1 MNEFIAKYADQLN
14 GVISGFDRLV
24 FHGHLRTISSPKDMK
39 CYLDFNQVLLKDFG
53 RHVLA
58 VSQQLK
64 HASLAQA
71 LREGRPVIYLENSQH
86 SKEDLAHWIAA
97 RDRIRQGLI
106 CVLTALEVCWSFKV
120 SPDRKSQ
127 KLRLQACTRKCL
139 HLYHY
144 WMDPQVGFMSAR
156 IQTWFPFPIQVCM
169 NGREWLARQ
178 MDTQGLKYVQQDNC
192 FVWLQDYARAQ
203 GLLDGQLQCNWPE
216 TLNRVA
222 QRLNPIHQEIF
233 QRYRTFYYWSVYQS
247 EWATDLVFR
256 DGEFLKRRYA
266 SWIPQALLSFG
277 SPDVMRFLGRSLPL
291 SGNIPRRFTAPLKSD
306 VKRRQEGVRIKHSLN
321 RNSVKAYDK
330 AFTVVGNVLRV
341 ETTMNQPED
350 FRVYRPKEGGPEHQ
364 LAWRPLRRGVADL
377 YRRAQVCQKANERY
391 LNALAS
397 LDDSTTLE
405 ELIDQLSQPRPWK
418 GKRVRGLRPW
428 ESADSRLLA
437 AISRGEF
444 VLNGL
449 RNRHLRPLLFDR
461 PPDSPRQARQQSAKV
476 SRLLRLLRAHG
487 LLQKVGRTHRY
498 QVTLH
503 GRKALTAILAARHA
517 TVAQLTK
524 AA

>member
-1 MNEFIAKYADQLN
+1 MNEFIAKYQDQLH

-24 FHGHLRTISSPKDMK
+24 FQGHLRTISSAHDMEV
-39 CYLDFNQVLLKDFG
+39 YLAFNRILKKDFG
-53 RHVLA
+53 RHVQA

-64 HASLAQA
+64 QASLAEATAQS
-71 LREGRPVIYLENSQH
+71 RPVIYIEHSQD
-86 SKEDLAHWIAA
+86 SKEDLARLIAT
-97 RDRIRQGLI
+97 RDKIRDGLI
-106 CVLTALEVCWSFKV
+106 CVLTAVEVCWSFKV
-120 SPDRKSQ
+120 SPDRKTH
-127 KLRLQACTRKCL
+127 KLKVKACTRKCL

-144 WMDPQVGFMSAR
+144 WMDPEAGLMSAR
-156 IQTWFPFPIQVCM
+156 IQSWFPFPIQVCL

-178 MDTQGLKYVQQDNC
+178 MDAARMKYVRQDNC
-192 FVWLQDYARAQ
+192 FVWLEDYSRAQ
-203 GLLDGQLQCNWPE
+203 ALLDAQLHTNWPE
-216 TLNRVA
+216 WLNRVA
-222 QRLNPIHQEIF
+222 QRINPIHQEIF
-233 QRYRTFYYWSVYQS
+233 QRYRTFYYWSAYQS

-266 SWIPQALLSFG
+266 SWIPQALVSFG
-277 SPDVMRFLGRSLPL
+277 SPDVMRFLGRSIPL
-291 SGNIPRRFTAPLKSD
+291 SGNIPRRFTAALKSD

-321 RNSVKAYDK
+321 GNSVKAYDK

-341 ETTMNQPED
+341 ETTMNEPED
-350 FRVYRPKEGGPEHQ
+350 FRVYRPKEGGPEDQ

-377 YRRAQVCQKANERY
+377 HRRAEVCQKANERY

-405 ELIDQLSQPRPWK
+405 ELIDQLSQPTQWK

-487 LLQKVGRTHRY
+487 LLQKVPRTHRY
-498 QVTLH
+498 QLTLH

-517 TVAQLTK
+517 TVAQLAK